1 MFEFINDMGNYDTR
15 KLGRTEVNG
24 VTVST
29 AYTSDEGYE
38 TALLDAN
45 GVHPVER
52 YNSKSE
58 AEKGHE
64 KWCKEAETVETVTKL
79 GGFGGLVDDKVITIV
94 RSVGV

>member
-1 MFEFINDMGNYDTR
+1 MFEFINDIGNYDTR
-15 KLGRTEVNG
+15 KVGRTKVNG

-38 TALLDAN
+38 TAILDAN

-52 YNSKSE
+52 YYGKAE
-58 AEKGHE
+58 AEAGHA

-79 GGFGGLVDDKVITIV
+79 GVFGGLVDDKVIVIV

>member
-1 MFEFINDMGNYDTR
+1 MFKFINDMGNYDTR
-15 KLGRTEVNG
+15 KLGRTDVNG

-52 YNSKSE
+52 YDSKSE
-58 AEKGHE
+58 AEAGHE

-79 GGFGGLVDDKVITIV
+79 GCFGGLVDDEVITIV

>member
-1 MFEFINDMGNYDTR
+1 MFEFINHIGNYDTR
-15 KLGRTEVNG
+15 KLGRTDVKG

-29 AYTSDEGYE
+29 AFTLDECYE
-38 TALLDAN
+38 TAILDAN

-58 AEKGHE
+58 AEAGHE
-64 KWCKEAETVETVTKL
+64 KWCKEAETVETVTEL
-79 GGFGGLVDDKVITIV
+79 GGLNGLVDDEVITIV